1 MIFERVSLDTKGFT
15 NRNAAESWY
24 PEKLK
29 IYVYVKSAYINSRE
43 AIITVNKKN
52 GRFSAKS
59 EVTNPAGKNILKF
72 DRFTTGRSYLELQ
85 KKGGFQKAGRA
96 EYSCINDLY
105 FNKEVP
111 KSASSN
117 IDLIKFQN
125 EHSNAIVNFKTGTI
139 IITSKTSHFKE
150 MKRLMQ
156 YNPHTFK
163 IGVLGFDDKPN
174 SYNYQMDNYKI
185 APSERQIRIDGE
197 RLIIQMDPEKL
208 REFVPVSKWHLVRL
222 EENGTER
229 YSWHLM
235 WRVE

>member
-1 MIFERVSLDTKGFT
+1 MLSGQSEFSQKGRKNYSMICERVSLDTKGFA

-29 IYVYVKSAYINSRE
+29 IYVYVKFAYINSRE

-59 EVTNPAGKNILKF
+59 EVTNSAGKNILKF

-96 EYSCINDLY
+96 EYNCTKDLY

-117 IDLIKFQN
+117 NDLIKF
-125 EHSNAIVNFKTGTI
+125 
-139 IITSKTSHFKE
+139 
-150 MKRLMQ
+150 
-156 YNPHTFK
+156 
-163 IGVLGFDDKPN
+163 
-174 SYNYQMDNYKI
+174 QMDNYKI